1 MDASSALS
9 HSEAVL
15 NLASWSQS
23 VLVANT
29 QLLISADMIEN
40 MSLHRK
46 KVVGNGKK
54 QTFNLFSIL
63 DFMVEHEW
71 LLEIIIIIIDIKY

>member
-1 MDASSALS
+1 M
-9 HSEAVL
+9 L

-71 LLEIIIIIIDIKY
+71 LLEIIIIIIDINY

>member
-1 MDASSALS
+1 M
-9 HSEAVL
+9 L
-15 NLASWSQS
+15 NLPSWPQS

-54 QTFNLFSIL
+54 NPFNLFSIL
-63 DFMVEHEW
+63 DFMVEQEW
-71 LLEIIIIIIDIKY
+71 LLEIIIIIIDNNY